1 MPDHN
6 IKVSSIVPISAYLRI
21 LANKVIE
28 GSNLSRADIE
38 ELTRRYEAE
47 RIPDSSEK
55 RLMSRVRNYLS
66 SFYGKAN
73 LDWSLLAVF
82 FRILR
87 AHRIKLSVTLF
98 YENGEDKTFSVET
111 SENLENPHDT
121 TICNTGTNEQFNQP
135 MPEAGDREV
144 PSDVR
149 EG

>member
-1 MPDHN
+1 MSDHN

-66 SFYGKAN
+66 SFYGKTN
-73 LDWSLLAVF
+73 LDWALLAIF

-87 AHRIKLSVTLF
+87 VHRIKLSVTLF
-98 YENGEDKTFSVET
+98 YEDGENKTFSVET
-111 SENLENPHDT
+111 SETLENPNDA
-121 TICNTGTNEQFNQP
+121 TIRNTGTNEHLDQP
-135 MPEAGDREV
+135 LPDAGDREI
-144 PSDVR
+144 PSDIR